1 LQAGILFG
9 AKSDIKN
16 GEIMKLTFIAKSF
29 TELNNAELYEIVRA
43 RQEVFLMEQNIV
55 CRDFD
60 GIDYDAL
67 HCFLWDGA
75 RVLAYLRAFEE
86 DNGQVKI
93 GRVLSLTHGVGHGR
107 LLMEEA
113 MPKIQENFGCDKI
126 FLHSQKHAEGFYEK
140 LGFTRLGEEFLEEG
154 IPHVEMV
161 KEI

>member
-16 GEIMKLTFIAKSF
+16 GEIMKQTFIAKSF

-43 RQEVFLMEQNIV
+43 RQEVFLMEQNIL

-67 HCFLWDGA
+67 HCFLWDGE
-75 RVLAYLRAFEE
+75 RVLAYLRAFED

-113 MPKIQENFGCDKI
+113 MPKIQEKFGCDKI
-126 FLHSQKHAEGFYEK
+126 FLHSQKQAEGFYEK